1 MRVFAFRESIVM
13 RELIFVKRVF
23 MIFRIFYWGE
33 VMVRYD
39 VFERLTKERGVKVV
53 EIAKATG
60 IPQST
65 FTDWKMGRVK
75 SMKAETILA
84 IADYL
89 KVSVNY
95 LMTGK
100 ESKYTHY
107 NHTVNHPRLKLSI
120 ENIKKGESDERIN
133 HYYKKI
139 HSLSESDRQIINDMI
154 ERLSNGNE
162 ED

>member
-1 MRVFAFRESIVM
+1 
-13 RELIFVKRVF
+13 
-23 MIFRIFYWGE
+23 
-33 VMVRYD
+33 MVRYD
-39 VFERLTKERGVKVV
+39 VFEQLMKERGVKVV
-53 EIAKATG
+53 DIAKATG

-75 SMKAETILA
+75 SMKAEAILA
-84 IADYL
+84 IAEFL

-100 ESKYTHY
+100 ESKYTHHK
-107 NHTVNHPRLKLSI
+107 HTVNHPRLKLSI
-120 ENIKKGESDERIN
+120 ESVNKGESDERIK

-162 ED
+162 KPCNSNGCEVFLFPFGTVRNRRK